1 MKKLEIKLQC
11 KSVLD
16 EMVNKLE
23 TKEIEKRLKLK
34 FDIELKQ

>member
-1 MKKLEIKLQC
+1 VKKLEIKLQC